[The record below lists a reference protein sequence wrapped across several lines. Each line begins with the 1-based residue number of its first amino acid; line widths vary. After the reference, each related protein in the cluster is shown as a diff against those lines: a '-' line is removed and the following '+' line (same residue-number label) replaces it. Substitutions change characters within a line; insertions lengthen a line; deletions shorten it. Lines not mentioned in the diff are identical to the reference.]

1 MNRTSLLALFPI
13 FGFASPSY
21 AEVFEIRQNGEM
33 VETTTAVW
41 RETPVAAF
49 IPAIALAMRKGAQ
62 PSPTYHAMVSAAA
75 ERYNVSSALIDAVAW
90 QESRY
95 RVNAVSPV
103 GAVGLMQLMPAT
115 ARSLGVTDSLDP
127 QQNISGGAAYLRHQ
141 LNRFD
146 NNVELALAAYNAG
159 PGAVSKYGG
168 IPPYRETQNYVR
180 SIMNRLAQTALQPI
194 K

>member
-1 MNRTSLLALFPI
+1 MNRTSLLAVLPI
-13 FGFASPSY
+13 IGFGSPCY
-21 AEVFEIRQNGEM
+21 AEVFEISQNGEM

-41 RETPVAAF
+41 RETPVAALDR
-49 IPAIALAMRKGAQ
+49 PATMSPSKGTQ

-95 RVNAVSPV
+95 RINAVSSV

-115 ARSLGVTDSLDP
+115 ARSLGVMDSFDP
-127 QQNISGGAAYLRHQ
+127 QQNIAGGAAYLRLQ

-146 NNVELALAAYNAG
+146 NDLERALAAYNAG
-159 PGAVSKYGG
+159 PGAVTKYGG

-180 SIMNRLAQTALQPI
+180 SIMNRLAQTALQSI